1 MAAQVFNT
9 MPFSLLYHKYMIPVS
24 NEVTS
29 MVLSYVEEKTN
40 GRPLDMALDVGCGTG
55 RYTLPLAPHFKK
67 VLGID
72 ICDSQINVAKR
83 YNTANNVSYMVAS
96 AERLPVENNSVDLV
110 SSGLAAHFFTI
121 DKFVNESVR
130 VLKTNGCLAAHG
142 YHPSSEIEY
151 RDLSHGLNTV
161 MSEMWDTLCQQA
173 YTTGLSEAADHM
185 LNQYHTIYETIDL
198 KDKKWIKDIPVK
210 YQMSI
215 SEIFGFARSLCTC
228 QILLEKNEKEAKQLL
243 AQTDKRMRDIL
254 GEEADSAQ
262 LNFYIKH
269 YCVLACK
276 H

>member
-110 SSGLAAHFFTI
+110 WNLMWQQST
-121 DKFVNESVR
+121 
-130 VLKTNGCLAAHG
+130 T
-142 YHPSSEIEY
+142 P
-151 RDLSHGLNTV
+151 DLT
-161 MSEMWDTLCQQA
+161 Q
-173 YTTGLSEAADHM
+173 TGAHM
-185 LNQYHTIYETIDL
+185 LDQFQTLYEAIPL
-198 KDKKWIKDIPVK
+198 KDKKWVKDIPVK
-210 YQMSI
+210 FQVSVPEIIGFIQSI
-215 SEIFGFARSLCTC
+215 CVF
-228 QILLEKNEKEAKQLL
+228 QIYLEKNEKEAKQFL
-243 AQTDKRMRDIL
+243 AQTEERMRDVL
-254 GEEADSAQ
+254 GEEADSAR
-262 LNFYIKH
+262 LNLHMKH

>member
-1 MAAQVFNT
+1 MKTQVFNK
-9 MPFSLLYHKYMIPVS
+9 MPFSLIYHKHMVPIAT
-24 NEVTS
+24 EITS
-29 MVLSYVEEKTN
+29 MVLSYVKEKTG
-40 GRPLDMALDVGCGTG
+40 GRPLEMALDVGCGTG
-55 RYTLPLAPHFKK
+55 RSTLPLAPHFKK

-72 ICDSQINVAKR
+72 ISDSQINVAKQ
-83 YNTANNVSYMVAS
+83 YNTANNVSYMVAP
-96 AERLPVENNSVDLV
+96 AERLPVQDNSVDLV
-110 SSGLAAHFFTI
+110 NTGLAAQLFTI
-121 DKFVNESVR
+121 ENFFNESVR

-142 YHPSSEIEY
+142 FFPFPEIEY
-151 RDLSHGLNTV
+151 KDLSHDLNTA

-185 LNQYHTIYETIDL
+185 LNQYRTIYETIDL

-254 GEEADSAQ
+254 GEEADSAR